1 MKKAL
6 LAALAVL
13 GLSVA
18 AAAAAGAPASSAR
31 PDVAASPAAAER
43 ALIRCGRTR
52 SIGVA
57 APLTGAAASLGQQQ
71 IKWARFFVNRWNRSH
86 PRGRLR
92 IVSGDTQLPDTA
104 QAIQVAERLSSN
116 QQVLAVVGPAGSQE
130 VQVSSAPFRSAGLAY
145 VSGSATRT
153 SLTNDGTRRGRFF
166 RVVPNDDQQGPRV
179 VQHIRRV
186 MNATRVVIVDAQNTY
201 STGLSDFVE
210 RALQAQSGVTVQRE
224 SVDEANVTD
233 FSSLVTR
240 IPANTQVVYVPWQ
253 LAPKAQLF
261 GQQLRAGGRNAALF
275 GSDGL
280 FDPDNFKIPGS
291 LISFF
296 PIDLQSS
303 VIAAYRRG
311 IGGGKSDLFGLPS
324 YVAVDV
330 IARAI
335 DRACRNGTATRL
347 EVRRNIAQT
356 NIPRRQSLLGFQV
369 RATCSDLRT
378 SASTESTPRAPTPAS
393 ARASGRRTGVRLIH
407 RVGRTP
413 F

>member
-369 RATCSDLRT
+369 RFVQ
-378 SASTESTPRAPTPAS
+378 RAAAPLGPGDMQRPADFGIYRINPQG
-393 ARASGRRTGVRLIH
+393 AYTRIG
-407 RVGRTP
+407 
-413 F
+413 